1 MYIKLVF
8 HRYKNGQEVTG
19 DAHIKISRDSQR
31 VENYNMTFTLV
42 KVEDGGEYEVRASN
56 EMGSA
61 VTKTTV
67 LVQSKSCAQSVYLL
81 ITMMPRDSVF
91 ESLHR
96 FQWLLEKIKRFKTV
110 FYRILQ
116 SKYCKSKVNINL
128 LW

>member
-1 MYIKLVF
+1 MF
-8 HRYKNGQEVTG
+8 NRYKNGQEVTG

-67 LVQSKSCAQSVYLL
+67 LVQSKSCAQSMYLL
-81 ITMMPRDSVF
+81 ITMMPRHSAF
-91 ESLHR
+91 ASLLCSK
-96 FQWLLEKIKRFKTV
+96 WLLKKRKRLKTV
-110 FYRILQ
+110 FT
-116 SKYCKSKVNINL
+116 
-128 LW
+128 